1 VRFSTKSSSANPQIE
16 KQQQQQQQQ
25 QQDARAAGFSSNSS
39 YFLTPNQA
47 SQTIAEHT
55 RQRRRSETVSDKR
68 EA

>member
-16 KQQQQQQQQ
+16 KQQQQQ

>member
-16 KQQQQQQQQ
+16 KQQQQQQQ

>member
-16 KQQQQQQQQ
+16 KQQQQQQ

>member
-16 KQQQQQQQQ
+16 KQQQQQQ

-55 RQRRRSETVSDKR
+55 RQT
-68 EA
+68 AF